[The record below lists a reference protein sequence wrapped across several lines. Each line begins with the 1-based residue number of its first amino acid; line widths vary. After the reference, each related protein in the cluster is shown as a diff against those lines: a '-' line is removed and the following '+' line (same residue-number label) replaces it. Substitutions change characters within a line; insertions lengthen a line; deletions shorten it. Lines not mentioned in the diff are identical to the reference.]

1 MGRQKSSHPF
11 NPSLSLSLFLS
22 SFFPPLGLALFH
34 RYSRSTSGKLIA
46 AAYKAYHP
54 SSSSSSLFPPSSS
67 FPSLPALRLFSPF
80 YLLFFFFGKLDE
92 RYREGFLGFF
102 FFFFFWFCFIFVW
115 QLGSFSYFLIL
126 GMLEF
131 FFSTVLRWLRY
142 FREIRSLGIGMG
154 CNYCEERI

>member
-1 MGRQKSSHPF
+1 MSAVSTMGRQKSSHPF

-80 YLLFFFFGKLDE
+80 YLLFFFLENSTSGIAKVSSD
-92 RYREGFLGFF
+92 FF
-102 FFFFFWFCFIFVW
+102 FFFLLLVLFYFRLAARLFFLFPYSGDARI
-115 QLGSFSYFLIL
+115 
-126 GMLEF
+126 F
-131 FFSTVLRWLRY
+131 FFYSIKMIEV
-142 FREIRSLGIGMG
+142 FQGD
-154 CNYCEERI
+154 

>member
-11 NPSLSLSLFLS
+11 NPSLSLSLS

-80 YLLFFFFGKLDE
+80 YLLFFFLENSTSGIAKVSSD
-92 RYREGFLGFF
+92 FL

-115 QLGSFSYFLIL
+115 QLDSFSYFLIL

-131 FFSTVLRWLRY
+131 FFFY
-142 FREIRSLGIGMG
+142 GIKMIEVFQGD
-154 CNYCEERI
+154 